1 MEKETTSKD
10 KVVVSVVLPAYNEAE
25 KLEGAVTKISQALKE
40 TGYRYEIVIAEDGS
54 VDGTAERA
62 EELAQ
67 KLSYVRHIHREKRLG
82 RGTALNNAFRQCNGE
97 VLVYMDLDLAT
108 DLKSLK
114 PLVEAIMVE
123 GYDFSTG
130 SRMLPESKV
139 ERSLRRSISSKT
151 YNFLVRHM
159 LGSKLMDH
167 QCGFKAFKREPL
179 LRLLDE
185 VEATHWF
192 WDTEIMVR
200 AYRHGYRIKEIPVE
214 WKSGKDTKVN
224 LFKDSWNMFWQII
237 SLWWKLKIKKGV
249 LLTLWAM
256 VFLVIF
262 RVTEPRLY
270 TRETTTIFLV

>member
-1 MEKETTSKD
+1 MVPKLGGLRLTTSPNALSWE
-10 KVVVSVVLPAYNEAE
+10 VEVSVVLPAYNEVEYLQPAVE
-25 KLEGAVTKISQALKE
+25 KTIQTLNQFTQSFEVI
-40 TGYRYEIVIAEDGS
+40 IAEDGS
-54 VDGTAERA
+54 TDGTAERA

-67 KLSYVRHIHREKRLG
+67 EIGEVRHIHREKRLG

-159 LGSKLMDH
+159 LGSKLRDH

-192 WDTEIMVR
+192 WDTEIIVR

-237 SLWWKLKIKKGV
+237 SLWWKLKIK
-249 LLTLWAM
+249 
-256 VFLVIF
+256 
-262 RVTEPRLY
+262 
-270 TRETTTIFLV
+270 